1 MENEK
6 LIEEK
11 LRTEDAL
18 KNGAG
23 WFYWIAGLSLINSL
37 LVFFDSDWGFIA
49 GLSITQI
56 IDYTAYYLSLEFGS
70 IVSIIGLI
78 LNFVIIGIFVILGV
92 FANKGRNWGFIVGF
106 VLYGLDTLLLVF
118 MDDPF
123 ISVAFHLFAL
133 YSIFRGYQANKQL
146 REIISNI
153 DTQESIELN

>member
-1 MENEK
+1 LENEK